1 MLDGIFILIMFYACI
16 KGLRQGFIKSVFAF
30 FAFFIA
36 LAAALKMS
44 AVVANRLS
52 SSTYFDAKWLPFL
65 SFVLVLALV
74 YVLINMT
81 GKILEKTAETVMLGW
96 INKIG
101 GAIFYMLLYGLF
113 FSVIVFYCKQMQ
125 LIGQNTINKSL
136 FYPYISPLAPEM
148 MKITGNI
155 IPFFKDVFTQ
165 LERFFEEVSNKLNQ

>member
-1 MLDGIFILIMFYACI
+1 MFYACV
-16 KGLRQGFIKSVFAF
+16 KGLSKGFIKSVFAF

-36 LAAALKMS
+36 LAAALKLS

-52 SSTYFDAKWLPFL
+52 GSTHFDAKWMPFL

-74 YVLINMT
+74 YFVINMA
-81 GKILEKTAETVMLGW
+81 GRILQKTAETVMLGW

-101 GAIFYMLLYGLF
+101 GAVFYMLLYGLF
-113 FSVIVFYCKQMQ
+113 FSVVVFYAKQMQ
-125 LIGQNTINKSL
+125 LISEETINKSL

-155 IPFFKDVFTQ
+155 IPFFKDIFSQ
-165 LERFFEEVSNKLNQ
+165 LERFFEEVSNNLNH